1 MKTVLIFLDSLN
13 RHYMSLYGGT
23 QVRTP
28 NIDRLASSGVVFN
41 NHYAGSLPC
50 MPARREL
57 MTGRINFTETPWSGM
72 QPYDESLPR
81 LLNERGVYT
90 HLITDHYHYFEQR
103 AHGYH
108 TDFTSWEFMRG
119 QEGDP
124 WIPRVRDP
132 KVPPYRGKNR
142 RQDWVNREAMDLERD
157 EDYPTPQC
165 FMRGMEF
172 LKANAHE
179 ADWFLQLEVF
189 DPHEPFVCPAKYR
202 NQFAPP
208 WNGPFHFD
216 WPPYAPVSDEEREA
230 MDHIRA
236 CYAGTLAMADLWLG
250 KFLDQ
255 VDELSLTDDLRI
267 ILTTDHGHL
276 LGEHGYWA
284 KNYMHDYPEL
294 VHLPLI
300 VRDPSAAPL
309 GATGTAGTEAWQK
322 TAARPAQPGTEAPSR
337 AQTAIDALT
346 TTIDI
351 MPTILSWHGVDI
363 PASVQG
369 KPWQHLLSDTAR
381 ETTHHETVLFGYWG
395 KTINITDG
403 KYQYTRVPDP
413 AKPRYDHTAMPVRY
427 MGADSDELRHAELG
441 DFLPTANGV
450 PVYRVKFPGSDGGEH
465 VPHEDLLADLSLDN
479 PVANPIQ
486 DAELH
491 SQWQQRLRDAM
502 INHDVPGT
510 ELQRFRL
517 A

>member
-13 RHYMSLYGGT
+13 RHYMSLYGGA
-23 QVRTP
+23 QVHTP
-28 NIDRLASSGVVFN
+28 NIDRLASSGVVFD

-72 QPYDESLPR
+72 QPFDESLPR
-81 LLNERGVYT
+81 LLNEHGVYT

-108 TDFTSWEFMRG
+108 TDFKSWEFMRG

-132 KVPPYRGKNR
+132 EVPEYRGKNR
-142 RQDWVNREAMDLERD
+142 RQDWVNREAMDLQRD

-165 FMRGMEF
+165 FMRGIEF
-172 LKANAHE
+172 LKANAAE
-179 ADWFLQLEVF
+179 DDWFLQLEVF
-189 DPHEPFVCPAKYR
+189 DPHEPFLCPSKYR
-202 NQFAPP
+202 ERFAPP

-216 WPPYAPVSDEEREA
+216 WPPYAPVSQEEREA
-230 MDHIRA
+230 IDHIRA
-236 CYAGTLAMADLWLG
+236 CYAGTLAMADTWLG

-255 VDELSLTDDLRI
+255 VDELGLVDDLRI

-294 VHLPLI
+294 VHLPLV
-300 VRDPSAAPL
+300 VRDPGAAS
-309 GATGTAGTEAWQK
+309 GAAALPAGAS
-322 TAARPAQPGTEAPSR
+322 QPRVA
-337 AQTAIDALT
+337 ALT
-346 TTIDI
+346 ATIDI

-363 PASVQG
+363 PDSVQG
-369 KPWQHLLSDTAR
+369 RPWQHLLAAPAAGG
-381 ETTHHETVLFGYWG
+381 EEHHETVLFGYWG

-403 KYQYTRVPDP
+403 KQQYTRVPDP
-413 AKPRYDHTAMPVRY
+413 QKPLYDYTAMPVRY
-427 MGADSDELRHAELG
+427 MGADADALRDAELG
-441 DFLPTANGV
+441 DFLPTAKGV
-450 PVYRVKFPGSDGGEH
+450 PVYRVQFPGSDGGEH
-465 VPHEDLLADLSLDN
+465 VPHEDVLVDLSVEE
-479 PVANPIQ
+479 PTAHPIR
-486 DAELH
+486 DPALHAE
-491 SQWQQRLRDAM
+491 WEGRLREAM
-502 INHDVPGT
+502 RRHEVPET
-510 ELQRFRL
+510 EFERFRL

>member
-13 RHYMSLYGGT
+13 RHYMSLYGGG

-28 NIDRLASSGVVFN
+28 NIDRLASSGVVFDT
-41 NHYAGSLPC
+41 HYAGSLPC

-72 QPYDESLPR
+72 QPFDESLPR

-108 TDFTSWEFMRG
+108 TDFKSWEFMRG

-124 WIPRVRDP
+124 WIPRVREPD
-132 KVPPYRGKNR
+132 VPQYRGKNR

-165 FMRGMEF
+165 FMRGMDF
-172 LKANAHE
+172 LKANASE
-179 ADWFLQLEVF
+179 DDWFLQLEVF
-189 DPHEPFVCPAKYR
+189 DPHEPFLCPSKYR
-202 NQFAPP
+202 DQFAPA

-230 MDHIRA
+230 IDHIRA
-236 CYAGTLAMADLWLG
+236 CYAGTLAMADTWLG

-255 VDELSLTDDLRI
+255 VDELGLADDLRI

-300 VRDPSAAPL
+300 VRDPEAATTSVP
-309 GATGTAGTEAWQK
+309 
-322 TAARPAQPGTEAPSR
+322 QPR
-337 AQTAIDALT
+337 VDALT
-346 TTIDI
+346 ATIDI

-363 PASVQG
+363 PESVQG
-369 KPWQHLLSDTAR
+369 RPWQHLLAAP
-381 ETTHHETVLFGYWG
+381 EGGEEHHETVLFGYWG

-413 AKPRYDHTAMPVRY
+413 QKPRYDHTAMPLRY
-427 MGADSDELRHAELG
+427 MGTDADALRHAELG

-465 VPHEDLLADLSLDN
+465 VPREDLLADLSLED
-479 PVANPIQ
+479 PAAHPIR
-486 DAELH
+486 DPELH
-491 SQWQQRLRDAM
+491 AKWEGRLREAM
-502 INHDVPGT
+502 RRHDVPET
-510 ELQRFRL
+510 EFERFRL